1 MTTYTELV
9 NQIRDY
15 TETNTTNSAGAY
27 NGVLT
32 DTIVNDFIEFTE
44 NKILRDLALP
54 AFTSHQYANFT
65 VGNGFLSLPGATGI
79 NPTLFSTINSLMIY
93 PASGS
98 GDRTFLD
105 RKDVSFMNEY
115 WPDRSQTGTPKY
127 YSQWDDN
134 TVYVAVSYTH
144 LTLPTILRV

>member
-9 NQIRDY
+9 TQIRDY

-54 AFTSHQYANFT
+54 NFTSHQYANFT
-65 VGNGFLSLPGATGI
+65 IGNGFLSLPGATGI
-79 NPTLFSTINSLMIY
+79 WTCFQCPL
-93 PASGS
+93 
-98 GDRTFLD
+98 
-105 RKDVSFMNEY
+105 
-115 WPDRSQTGTPKY
+115 
-127 YSQWDDN
+127 
-134 TVYVAVSYTH
+134 
-144 LTLPTILRV
+144 